1 MGNLGYKVDEGRFA
15 SIVYKGFLKRAFH
28 NCLKNYSFGF
38 VLFQLIDAYDG
49 YMT

>member
-1 MGNLGYKVDEGRFA
+1 MGNLGYEVDEGKFA
-15 SIVYKGFLKRAFH
+15 SIVYKGFLKR
-28 NCLKNYSFGF
+28 NSFGF